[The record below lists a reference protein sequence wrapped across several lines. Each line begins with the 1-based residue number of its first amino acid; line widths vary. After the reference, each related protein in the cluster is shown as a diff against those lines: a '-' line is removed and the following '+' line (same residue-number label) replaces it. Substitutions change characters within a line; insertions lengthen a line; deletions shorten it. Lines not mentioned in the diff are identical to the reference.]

1 MATTKRKLA
10 SIDDAMGM
18 EPTWTNQHLLSEEE
32 IRSAIG
38 RALSWYN
45 YFYEKK
51 AGKKVLLAYL
61 KKHKFE
67 QSIQKAIAKAP
78 EYAIG
83 STLVAIVKMRNMGL
97 ERSIV
102 GANVDDFF
110 NNRLAELTV
119 IGSAIKDEVEEDTTK
134 STAPVVSIQQRMIE
148 TAANLTDD
156 IEEAIE
162 SFCAN
167 KYKGDFD
174 AFSMLQK
181 QQVKGGIATVM
192 RKFYIG
198 EAEELEEA
206 LEGKCEQLNEGYS
219 HMKKVELKRYAQFMR
234 SIINDFDRWIGNQKA
249 TRKPRAVK
257 AKPVGKQVE
266 KMKYAKSNAEY
277 KLQSIQPETIIG
289 AQQLWV
295 FNTKYRTLGVYNA
308 IDRGGFSVKGTTI
321 QNFDEATSVKK
332 KLRKPDEVLQRC
344 LTGGKIVLR
353 KLLDEV
359 NSVPSALNGRIN
371 EETILVKVLQ

>member
-1 MATTKRKLA
+1 MATKRKA
-10 SIDDAMGM
+10 VSVDDAMGM
-18 EPTWTNQHLLSEEE
+18 EPTWANQHLLSEVEMK
-32 IRSAIG
+32 SAIG
-38 RALSWYN
+38 RGLSWYN

-67 QSIQKAIAKAP
+67 QSVQDAVAKAP

-97 ERSIV
+97 ERSV
-102 GANVDDFF
+102 PGADIDEYFTK
-110 NNRLAELTV
+110 RLAELAV
-119 IGSAIKDEVEEDTTK
+119 IGDAIKVEDEEDTAK
-134 STAPVVSIQQRMIE
+134 PTAPVVSIQQRMLE
-148 TAANLTDD
+148 TAAGLTDE

-162 SFCAN
+162 AFCAN

-174 AFSMLQK
+174 TFSMLQK
-181 QQVKGGIATVM
+181 KQVKGGIATVM

-206 LEGKCEQLNEGYS
+206 LTGECEQLNEGYS
-219 HMKKVELKRYAQFMR
+219 HMKKAELKRYAQFMR

-249 TRKPRAVK
+249 VRKPRKVK
-257 AKPVGKQVE
+257 AKPLSKQVE
-266 KMKYAKSNAEY
+266 KLKYATSNAEY
-277 KLQSIQPETIIG
+277 KLQSIQPEKIIG

-308 IDRGGFSVKGTTI
+308 VDRGGFTVKGTTI

-371 EETILVKVLQ
+371 EDTILVKVT

>member
-1 MATTKRKLA
+1 MATTKRK
-10 SIDDAMGM
+10 SVSVDDAMGM
-18 EPTWTNQHLLSEEE
+18 EPTWTNQHLLSEDEMK
-32 IRSAIG
+32 SAIG

-67 QSIQKAIAKAP
+67 QSIQAAVAKAP

-97 ERSIV
+97 ERSV
-102 GANVDDFF
+102 PGAKVDEYFTK
-110 NNRLAELTV
+110 RLAELAV
-119 IGSAIKDEVEEDTTK
+119 IGDATKVEDEEDTAK
-134 STAPVVSIQQRMIE
+134 PTAPVVSIQQRMLE
-148 TAANLTDD
+148 TAAGLTDE

-162 SFCAN
+162 AFCAN
-167 KYKGDFD
+167 QYKGDFD
-174 AFSMLQK
+174 TFSMLQK
-181 QQVKGGIATVM
+181 KQVKGGIATVM

-206 LEGKCEQLNEGYS
+206 LAGKCEQLNEGYS

-234 SIINDFDRWIGNQKA
+234 SIINDFDRWVGNQKA
-249 TRKPRAVK
+249 VRKPRKVK
-257 AKPVGKQVE
+257 AKPLSKQVE
-266 KMKYAKSNAEY
+266 KMKYATSNTEY
-277 KLQSIQPETIIG
+277 KLQSIQPEKIIG

-308 IDRGGFSVKGTTI
+308 LDRGGFTVKGTTI

-371 EETILVKVLQ
+371 EETILVKVT